1 VGKRFHGYLAFTTA
15 IMKFAIFAFYTF
27 AFYIGS
33 LYIQNGKTNS
43 SNDGHLY
50 SAVDVLTVLI
60 ALMTGFLGLLAAL
73 PSVQA
78 V

>member
-1 VGKRFHGYLAFTTA
+1 MGKRFHGYLAFTTA

>member
-1 VGKRFHGYLAFTTA
+1 MA

-43 SNDGHLY
+43 SNDDHLY
-50 SAVDVLTVLI
+50 SAEDVLTVLI
-60 ALMTGFLGLLAAL
+60 ALMTGFLSLLAAL
-73 PSVQA
+73 PGLQA